1 MSRVKL
7 QSQLTLFDVVN
18 LVVGAIIGA
27 DIYVASTYGAQYLGP
42 FSLIVWVL
50 AGLMAIVIAL
60 SFAQCAA
67 LLPKVGGSYAYAREA
82 WGPFAGFVIGWSLW
96 LAEWVSLAV
105 FPVAF
110 VRYLTVFLPGL
121 DVVSQTVVKAI
132 FVLFLIATNVFSVRA
147 AGRTND
153 ILTIIKL
160 APLALFVAVGLL
172 FVIVNPAAA
181 ASNFLP
187 FLPNGLGNFGLALV
201 LIFWAYAGFE
211 ISTIPAEEIKD
222 AKRTIPKAIVIGIA
236 IVTVFYVITN
246 VVLFAVVRSTTLS
259 TDPAAINA
267 PLAFATVSVLTGS
280 LALVLVGKAVV
291 GGGALVSVAGSDESG
306 MIGTS
311 RLGYALAAD
320 GLFPQAFAKIH
331 PKYKTPYLGI
341 VIQAITAL
349 VASVIGRL
357 DILMATSVFL
367 LAVPYAATGLSVF
380 WLRRKFPASLSRW
393 EASSIIPALGVVFS
407 AFLIS
412 QCGTVQIVAGVLML
426 LVGIPIYIKYSPKKE
441 LTDLKNAL
449 VAREAVLERAYRQ
462 EDRFLA
468 HMLLHVKRGYRR
480 LRGKEQ
486 TWQTTDRD

>member
-1 MSRVKL
+1 LAQVKL

-42 FSLIVWVL
+42 FSLIVWVV
-50 AGLMAIVIAL
+50 AGVIAIVIAL

-82 WGPFAGFVIGWSLW
+82 WGPFAGFVVGWSLW

-110 VRYLTVFLPGL
+110 VRYVAVFLPGL
-121 DVVSQTVVKAI
+121 GVVYQTLLKVL
-132 FVLFLIATNVFSVRA
+132 FVLFLIATNVFGVRA

-153 ILTIIKL
+153 VLTIVKL
-160 APLALFVAVGLL
+160 APLVLFATVGVLY
-172 FVIVNPAAA
+172 VIIHPATA
-181 ASNFLP
+181 ASNFSP

-222 AKRTIPKAIVIGIA
+222 AKRTIPRAIVIGIA
-236 IVTVFYVITN
+236 IVTVFYLLTN
-246 VVLFAVVRSTTLS
+246 VVLFAVVPSATLATT
-259 TDPAAINA
+259 PAAVNA
-267 PLAFATVSVLTGS
+267 PLAYATVSVLSWS

-320 GLFPQAFAKIH
+320 GLFPQAFAKVH
-331 PKYKTPYLGI
+331 PRYKTPYLGI
-341 VIQAITAL
+341 IIQAVTAL

-380 WLRRKFPASLSRW
+380 WLRRKCPTTLSRW
-393 EASSIIPALGVVFS
+393 EASSIIPALGIIFS
-407 AFLIS
+407 VFLIS
-412 QCGTVQIVAGVLML
+412 QCGNFQIVVGVLML
-426 LVGIPIYIKYSPKKE
+426 LVGVPIYIRYSPKKE

-468 HMLLHVKRGYRR
+468 HLLRHVKRGYRR

-486 TWQTTDRD
+486 TWQTTDKN

>member
-1 MSRVKL
+1 MSKIRL
-7 QSQLTLFDVVN
+7 QSQLTLFDVTN

-42 FSLIVWVL
+42 FSLVVWVV

-67 LLPKVGGSYAYAREA
+67 LLPKVGGPYAYAREA
-82 WGPFAGFVIGWSLW
+82 WGPFAGFIVGWSLW

-121 DVVSQTVVKAI
+121 DVVYQTLFKGL
-132 FVLFLIATNVFSVRA
+132 FVLFLIATNIFGVRA

-153 ILTIIKL
+153 VLTIVKL
-160 APLALFVAVGLL
+160 APLILFAAVGLS
-172 FVIVNPAAA
+172 FVIVNPAVAA
-181 ASNFLP
+181 LNFSP

-211 ISTIPAEEIKD
+211 ISTIPAEEIRD
-222 AKRTIPKAIVIGIA
+222 AKRTIPRAIVIGIS
-236 IVTVFYVITN
+236 IVTVFYLVTN
-246 VVLFAVVRSTTLS
+246 VVLFAVVRSTTLAS
-259 TDPAAINA
+259 NPAAANA
-267 PLAFATVSVLTGS
+267 PLAFATVSVLSWS
-280 LALVLVGKAVV
+280 LALVFVGKAVV

-320 GLFPQAFAKIH
+320 GLFPRVFAKIH

-341 VIQAITAL
+341 IIQAVTAL
-349 VASVIGRL
+349 IAAVVGRL

-380 WLRRKFPASLSRW
+380 WLRKKSPESPARW
-393 EASSIIPALGVVFS
+393 EASSIIPVLGIIFS
-407 AFLIS
+407 VFLIS
-412 QCGTVQIVAGVLML
+412 QCGIVQVATGALML
-426 LVGIPIYIKYSPKKE
+426 LVGIPIYIRYSPKKE
-441 LTDLKNAL
+441 LADLKNAL
-449 VAREAVLERAYRQ
+449 ISRQAILERGYRQ
-462 EDRFLA
+462 EERFLA
-468 HMLLHVKRGYRR
+468 HLLRHVKRGYRR

-486 TWQTTDRD
+486 TWQATDED